1 LFNFFSYKYLHK
13 PNIIRNFAQI
23 LYQNKDIMVIQ
34 SILHNDLYK
43 FSMSNYYIQNFPQAS
58 GTFEFRDR
66 NNTEYTEEF
75 VILLKQNFNELSRLF
90 LQKNERDW
98 VIENIP
104 YIPQYYWEWLSG
116 FRYEPNK
123 IKVWLDDEKHL
134 HIEVT
139 DLMYKVT
146 FYEIPIL
153 AIVSD

>member
-1 LFNFFSYKYLHK
+1 
-13 PNIIRNFAQI
+13 
-23 LYQNKDIMVIQ
+23 
-34 SILHNDLYK
+34 
-43 FSMSNYYIQNFPQAS
+43 
-58 GTFEFRDR
+58 
-66 NNTEYTEEF
+66 
-75 VILLKQNFNELSRLF
+75 LKQNFNELSRLF